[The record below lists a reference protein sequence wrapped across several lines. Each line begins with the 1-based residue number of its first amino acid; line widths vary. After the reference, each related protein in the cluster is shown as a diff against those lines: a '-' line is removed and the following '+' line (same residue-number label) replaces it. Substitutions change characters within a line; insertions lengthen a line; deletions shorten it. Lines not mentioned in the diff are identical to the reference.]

1 MRVHIV
7 LREDVVRELDRRVG
21 PRGRSSFIAR
31 AVEHALDDERR
42 WDLIESSLG
51 SIADQGHEWD
61 ADPSSWVQAQ
71 RRLDERRVG

>member
-7 LREDVVRELDRRVG
+7 LRDEIVRDLDKRVG

-31 AVEHALDDERR
+31 AVEHALDTERR

-51 SIADQGHEWD
+51 SIGDQGHEWD
-61 ADPSSWVQAQ
+61 ADPSSWVRAQ
-71 RRLDERRVG
+71 RRQDERRVG

>member
-7 LREDVVRELDRRVG
+7 LRDEVVRELDHRVG
-21 PRGRSSFIAR
+21 PRRRSSFIAR
-31 AVEHALDDERR
+31 AVEQALDDERR

-51 SIADQGHEWD
+51 SIGDGGHEWD
-61 ADPSSWVQAQ
+61 ADPSAWVQAQ